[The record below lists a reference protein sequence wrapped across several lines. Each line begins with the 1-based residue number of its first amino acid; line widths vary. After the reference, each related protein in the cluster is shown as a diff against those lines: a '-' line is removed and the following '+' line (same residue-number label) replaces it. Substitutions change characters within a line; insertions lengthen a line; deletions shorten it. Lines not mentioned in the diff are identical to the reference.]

1 MAATAPGEGLLTA
14 PAPAVGAVETENPE
28 RGETPR
34 EASSLRIE
42 GGRAG
47 LAPTQ
52 RKSQNLHFIVF
63 ILSFLMNDID
73 TDI

>member
-34 EASSLRIE
+34 EASLLLTEHSILK
-42 GGRAG
+42 RA
-47 LAPTQ
+47 TQ
-52 RKSQNLHFIVF
+52 NSEKISKFTFIV
-63 ILSFLMNDID
+63 LMIRY
-73 TDI
+73 